1 MGMRE
6 DGFFRRKTDF
16 FVFFK
21 KGGFGGVAGEEIIRH
36 KKIRSS
42 LCARHTR
49 ALHLLLK
56 EFYDLA

>member
-1 MGMRE
+1 VEGKFSYKNRANGVRE

-36 KKIRSS
+36 KK
-42 LCARHTR
+42 
-49 ALHLLLK
+49 K
-56 EFYDLA
+56 